1 MAVDQSGHDQ
11 LAAVVL
17 YLHSLW
23 QCRQQLIRCSNLFD
37 SSVLDDEQPIFD
49 MFDSSLVSVRTR
61 IRQAMENGR
70 AKCLLHA

>member
-1 MAVDQSGHDQ
+1 MAVDQPGHDQ

-37 SSVLDDEQPIFD
+37 SSVLDDEQSIVD
-49 MFDSSLVSVRTR
+49 MFDCSFVSVRTR
-61 IRQAMENGR
+61 VRQAM
-70 AKCLLHA
+70 KD